1 MERKAWHTWGKR
13 LLTLL
18 FVVLIPVLL
27 YSLARNLDWNEVR
40 QSLLAYKP
48 GTLAVGL
55 VLAFTSYLAFASY
68 DLLGRAYTGHHLPA
82 RQVLPVAFVCYAFNL
97 NFTTWVG
104 GVALRYRLYS
114 RLGLDTPTITRILT
128 LGLLTNWVGYMLLA
142 GSVFALRL
150 VKLPENWAVG
160 ATGLQL
166 IGIALLALAL
176 GYLLAC
182 GFAKRRTWSL
192 RGHELT
198 LPSLRLALCQVA
210 LGMSNWALMAALIYW
225 LLPHDLFYPS
235 ILGILL
241 ISCVA
246 GVVAH
251 IPAGLGVLEAVF
263 LALLHGQLGQG
274 SLVAALL
281 GYRTLYYLIPL
292 LVALVIYLVLENAP
306 RPCANVARPPCA
318 RPDEGPGP
326 GGVRCVFLCAVD
338 ARQPGEHPGA
348 GRGLRRAHPLLQRRG
363 KACGAAH
370 LLQLQQHARRS
381 YRLVVQQREQG
392 HAQYPEALRRPLRRW
407 QRR

>member
-1 MERKAWHTWGKR
+1 MERKAWHAWGKR

-55 VLAFTSYLAFASY
+55 LLAFTSYLVFASY
-68 DLLGRAYTGHHLPA
+68 DLLGRAYTGHPLPA

-142 GSVFALRL
+142 GTVFALRL
-150 VKLPENWAVG
+150 VKLPESWAVG

-166 IGIALLALAL
+166 IGIALLAVAL

-210 LGMSNWALMAALIYW
+210 LGMSNWALMAALIHW

-274 SLVAALL
+274 TLVAALL

-292 LVALVIYLVLENAP
+292 LLALVIYLVLEKRAKT
-306 RPCANVARPPCA
+306 
-318 RPDEGPGP
+318 
-326 GGVRCVFLCAVD
+326 L
-338 ARQPGEHPGA
+338 RQ
-348 GRGLRRAHPLLQRRG
+348 RG
-363 KACGAAH
+363 KA
-370 LLQLQQHARRS
+370 
-381 YRLVVQQREQG
+381 
-392 HAQYPEALRRPLRRW
+392 ALRKT
-407 QRR
+407 

>member
-55 VLAFTSYLAFASY
+55 LLAFTSYLVFASY
-68 DLLGRAYTGHHLPA
+68 DLLGRAYTGHPLPA

-150 VKLPENWAVG
+150 VKLPESWAVG

-166 IGIALLALAL
+166 IGIALLAVAL

-210 LGMSNWALMAALIYW
+210 LGMSNWALMAALIHW

-274 SLVAALL
+274 TLVAALL

-292 LVALVIYLVLENAP
+292 LLALVIYLVLEKRAKT
-306 RPCANVARPPCA
+306 
-318 RPDEGPGP
+318 
-326 GGVRCVFLCAVD
+326 L
-338 ARQPGEHPGA
+338 RQ
-348 GRGLRRAHPLLQRRG
+348 RG
-363 KACGAAH
+363 KA
-370 LLQLQQHARRS
+370 
-381 YRLVVQQREQG
+381 
-392 HAQYPEALRRPLRRW
+392 ALRKT
-407 QRR
+407 

>member
-1 MERKAWHTWGKR
+1 MKHTSWRTWGKR
-13 LLTLL
+13 LMTLL
-18 FVVLIPVLL
+18 FLVLIPTLL
-27 YSLARNLDWNEVR
+27 YLLARNLDWNEVR
-40 QSLLAYKP
+40 QSLLAYRP
-48 GTLAVGL
+48 GTLVIGL
-55 VLAFTSYLAFASY
+55 VLAFASYLTFASY

-104 GVALRYRLYS
+104 GVALRYRLYG

-142 GSVFALRL
+142 GTVFALGL
-150 VKLPENWAVG
+150 VELPKTWAVG
-160 ATGLQL
+160 ATGLRL
-166 IGIALLALAL
+166 IGVLLLVFAL

-182 GFAKRRTWSL
+182 AFAKRRTWSL

-198 LPSLRLALCQVA
+198 LPSLHLALCQVA
-210 LGMSNWALMAALIYW
+210 LGASNWALMAALIHW
-225 LLPHDLFYPS
+225 LLPHELFYPS

-263 LALLHGQLGQG
+263 LALLHGQIGQG

-292 LVALVIYLVLENAP
+292 LLALVVYLVLEK
-306 RPCANVARPPCA
+306 RARA
-318 RPDEGPGP
+318 M
-326 GGVRCVFLCAVD
+326 
-338 ARQPGEHPGA
+338 RQ
-348 GRGLRRAHPLLQRRG
+348 RG
-363 KACGAAH
+363 KA
-370 LLQLQQHARRS
+370 
-381 YRLVVQQREQG
+381 
-392 HAQYPEALRRPLRRW
+392 ALRKT
-407 QRR
+407 